1 MLVEFFDR
9 LLDILDTEPVYRAFL
24 LDGQTVPI
32 EDYLEIRPEARE
44 RIVKHVAADRLQI
57 GPWYTDPEG
66 FIVGGESLVRNLL
79 YGHKVARE
87 FGEPMKV
94 GYTPFS
100 YGQNSQMPQIYRGFE
115 IDSILFYHG
124 VSHEEVPNE
133 FLFEG
138 ADGTRIFASQMSS
151 LARYNFYHYVYRPTV
166 RRATIRERDYDVSKG
181 GLPFH
186 LCGDGHER
194 DHHYLL
200 DPELFFDKDR
210 LRETIRELRERE
222 AAVATTKYLSFMM
235 GHDSSLPTG
244 LEIEMIREAKKTLGA
259 DTLLHSTL
267 PDYVSKVKTAAKDLR
282 VLKGE
287 RRTPKK
293 LVDRPHLFSDVL
305 SARSRLKRANAL
317 AETLLQRATEPFCAI
332 AWALGAEYPARALD
346 LAWKTLLKCHA
357 HDSIA
362 GSGVDDIERDVSD
375 RLRQAANLSNGL
387 LRRALQEIQ
396 IRIDNLQASS
406 DDTLVTVFNPSPYP
420 RTEVVGLS
428 LDLPPA
434 MAGKPIAF
442 IEVGKQRALP
452 VQILSQ
458 SPGHAVVNHPDDAT
472 LMMNCEKVDLYL
484 RAEKV
489 PGLGYSTFRLR
500 PIETTPA
507 TSLVTARNTLE
518 NEYLRATVRTDG
530 TIDFLHKETKRVFE
544 GLHYFEDAGE
554 AGHAWMRIEP
564 ACDRILTSHG
574 FPVSISL
581 EEEGPLLSRFRIDYE
596 MRVPAGLEENGG
608 DPWRRLDGAG
618 NNAKRV
624 EETVP
629 LRIRSDV
636 TLRKGSPYLE
646 VVTRFDNRARNHRL
660 RAVFPTRL
668 PKASHCAAE
677 SAFDVVEREIAHSPS
692 SPWYGSKATFPMQRF
707 VDVSDGR
714 CGLALLND
722 GLREYEITQ
731 DEDRAIAVT
740 LLRAFEVNLSTVS
753 YRWETRPEMN
763 LAQSPGEH
771 EFRYALFPHSGDW
784 NVGGVCREAEAFT
797 NALIPAQVGPHD
809 GYLPTKRGFLEIE
822 PDSLVLSAFKRSE
835 DGKGW
840 IVRFYN
846 PTTRPVQ
853 ARLKIFKKIVSASLV
868 NLEEK
873 EIRQLR
879 PSGSSVALEAAPKK
893 IVTVKLVQ

>member
-1 MLVEFFDR
+1 
-9 LLDILDTEPVYRAFL
+9 
-24 LDGQTVPI
+24 
-32 EDYLEIRPEARE
+32 
-44 RIVKHVAADRLQI
+44 
-57 GPWYTDPEG
+57 
-66 FIVGGESLVRNLL
+66 
-79 YGHKVARE
+79 
-87 FGEPMKV
+87 
-94 GYTPFS
+94 
-100 YGQNSQMPQIYRGFE
+100 
-115 IDSILFYHG
+115 
-124 VSHEEVPNE
+124 
-133 FLFEG
+133 
-138 ADGTRIFASQMSS
+138 
-151 LARYNFYHYVYRPTV
+151 
-166 RRATIRERDYDVSKG
+166 
-181 GLPFH
+181 
-186 LCGDGHER
+186 
-194 DHHYLL
+194 
-200 DPELFFDKDR
+200 
-210 LRETIRELRERE
+210 
-222 AAVATTKYLSFMM
+222 
-235 GHDSSLPTG
+235 
-244 LEIEMIREAKKTLGA
+244 
-259 DTLLHSTL
+259 
-267 PDYVSKVKTAAKDLR
+267 
-282 VLKGE
+282 
-287 RRTPKK
+287 
-293 LVDRPHLFSDVL
+293 
-305 SARSRLKRANAL
+305 
-317 AETLLQRATEPFCAI
+317 
-332 AWALGAEYPARALD
+332 
-346 LAWKTLLKCHA
+346 
-357 HDSIA
+357 
-362 GSGVDDIERDVSD
+362 
-375 RLRQAANLSNGL
+375 
-387 LRRALQEIQ
+387 
-396 IRIDNLQASS
+396 
-406 DDTLVTVFNPSPYP
+406 
-420 RTEVVGLS
+420 
-428 LDLPPA
+428 
-434 MAGKPIAF
+434 
-442 IEVGKQRALP
+442 
-452 VQILSQ
+452 
-458 SPGHAVVNHPDDAT
+458 
-472 LMMNCEKVDLYL
+472 
-484 RAEKV
+484 
-489 PGLGYSTFRLR
+489 
-500 PIETTPA
+500 
-507 TSLVTARNTLE
+507 
-518 NEYLRATVRTDG
+518 
-530 TIDFLHKETKRVFE
+530 
-544 GLHYFEDAGE
+544 
-554 AGHAWMRIEP
+554 
-564 ACDRILTSHG
+564 
-574 FPVSISL
+574 
-581 EEEGPLLSRFRIDYE
+581 

-822 PDSLVLSAFKRSE
+822 PNNLVLSAFKRSE

-853 ARLKIFKKIVSASLV
+853 ARLKVFRKIVSASLV